1 MTSAPT
7 PTRPGKTGFVRTL
20 SGLWP
25 LMKGSLERPPNE
37 LGEVFV
43 VPQRIH
49 MVLGTLADQ
58 ITYPTLIK
66 KEDRTEAI
74 NAELTQVCER
84 PHEN

>member
-1 MTSAPT
+1 VPLSLKRRRDRT
-7 PTRPGKTGFVRTL
+7 PGKLPKL
-20 SGLWP
+20 S
-25 LMKGSLERPPNE
+25 
-37 LGEVFV
+37 EVFV